1 MSRIAEFK
9 ALELQLAAQMAEL
22 EKLKGNSDLKR
33 EIEFEKKL
41 RDLLEK
47 YGFSLR
53 NVIAILDPK
62 ASLRSQP
69 APAKAQRRER
79 KVKRF
84 KNPHTGEVIETK
96 GGNHKVLKEWKA
108 KWPDEVSSWLQN

>member
-9 ALELQLAAQMAEL
+9 ALELQLAAQLAEL
-22 EKLKGNSDLKR
+22 EKLKANSDLKR

-53 NVIAILDPK
+53 DVIGLLDPK
-62 ASLRSQP
+62 ATLRRQP
-69 APAKAQRRER
+69 EAKPARRER
-79 KVKRF
+79 QVKRY
-84 KNPHTGEVIETK
+84 KNPHTGEVVETK
-96 GGNHKVLKEWKA
+96 GGNNKVLKEWKA

>member
-1 MSRIAEFK
+1 MSRIAEFR
-9 ALELQLAAQMAEL
+9 ALEQKLAAQLEEL

-53 NVIAILDPK
+53 DVIALLDPK
-62 ASLRSQP
+62 SALRNQAAQP
-69 APAKAQRRER
+69 KQTRRER
-79 KVKRF
+79 QVKRF